1 MEDLARSIVRKQMMG
16 ETNLPKVMSP
26 AEAEAEA
33 IKQRPELAPIL
44 KSLPGA
50 AITDL
55 IGKLKERDQATQ
67 ERSKENEGRLGLAGL
82 SNALIAA
89 GEATRGHKGMALGE
103 AFGGF
108 GKSYGKYTEEAV
120 KRSEAQQALQRQYE
134 IEAAKLQ
141 SDVQNLQRA
150 YATNNVSAIAQY
162 SKDVAD
168 REAKLNSLQTSAAN
182 AGYEIFNKDR
192 TYDLTKSHNK
202 ATETQAQASL
212 AAQIAHYADQKAG
225 RIAQQANSAEALRV
239 QKEIR
244 QDAIDQRAR
253 GRLDEA
259 LGRDPRVQILSK
271 KLLDRDN
278 PVEIGSDQYN
288 LIMDEIAKIRSQ
300 IIAEHPDFE
309 IPDAS
314 GKAQYAKDDKG
325 NVIVSYDNWKT
336 NQPVKRPLT
345 AGR

>member
-1 MEDLARSIVRKQMMG
+1 
-16 ETNLPKVMSP
+16 
-26 AEAEAEA
+26 
-33 IKQRPELAPIL
+33 
-44 KSLPGA
+44 
-50 AITDL
+50 
-55 IGKLKERDQATQ
+55 
-67 ERSKENEGRLGLAGL
+67 
-82 SNALIAA
+82 
-89 GEATRGHKGMALGE
+89 MALGE

-134 IEAAKLQ
+134 IETAKLQ
-141 SDVQNLQRA
+141 SDVDSLQRA
-150 YATNNVSAIAQY
+150 YANN
-162 SKDVAD
+162 DVANIMTYKNAVSE
-168 REAKLNSLQTSAAN
+168 RQAKLNSLQTSAAN